1 MLSGT
6 EVFIAALFIIAL
18 TLMSTIDVA
27 FANVNKVAVRRLVDG
42 PRGKAASSLATLL
55 DTRAEVLTSIHI
67 VIQLLLVAGAVLL
80 FTALEWRPVPYTAS
94 VVITVVVMMFVILIF
109 RHLIPRILTIRSPE
123 LVLIRLFP
131 IFKAAHFML
140 SPLSRLLMSMLSYFR
155 RLEDEI
161 EPAKEEEAS
170 EEELQAFIDAGQEE

>member
-6 EVFIAALFIIAL
+6 EVFIAALFIVAL

-80 FTALEWRPVPYTAS
+80 VTALEWQAVPYTAS
-94 VVITVVVMMFVILIF
+94 VVLTGVVMM
-109 RHLIPRILTIRSPE
+109 
-123 LVLIRLFP
+123 LVN
-131 IFKAAHFML
+131 A
-140 SPLSRLLMSMLSYFR
+140 
-155 RLEDEI
+155 
-161 EPAKEEEAS
+161 
-170 EEELQAFIDAGQEE
+170 